1 MIEGHWGRPPRQQL
15 ALVEAIAGRLGH
27 LHRNARRP
35 VLVVDEVQ
43 LASPSLDTLG
53 ERSGGVPRRLDTLAT
68 QSLFVGAM
76 RSLHQIDA
84 ELVRDVADDQE

>member
-1 MIEGHWGRPPRQQL
+1 MTDRDGGLP
-15 ALVEAIAGRLGH
+15 
-27 LHRNARRP
+27 RNARRP
-35 VLVVDEVQ
+35 VLVVTERLSADAVDI
-43 LASPSLDTLG
+43 PG
-53 ERSGGVPRRLDTLAT
+53 ERSGAAPRRSNTLAA